1 MTRLYQ
7 LVFTSAATQALDVGE
22 LLEML
27 EKSREN
33 NKKHGVTGAL
43 LYLSGVFLQVLEGP
57 KDDIL
62 QLYELI
68 QKDNRNK
75 DIDPINVGPIEKREF
90 KGWSMGFA
98 APSLDQ
104 VQDVEGFSVI
114 RASDDFAQVCVED
127 AAVPDMGSTLEYFK
141 RFYDRSVA
149 WSGGE
154 LDHEV
159 CLFIGR

>member
-57 KDDIL
+57 KDAIL

-114 RASDDFAQVCVED
+114 RSSDDFAQVCVED
-127 AAVPDMGSTLEYFK
+127 AVVPDMGSTLEYFK